1 MLPLKAGAA
10 RERQSWARAPV
21 GRPSR
26 TLESRA
32 VDFNTARSV
41 PSVDGSW
48 TLPPTEPHLQRQG
61 PVAGLAGDLE
71 AFGCPWRMGE
81 RVAGKFLGVSAAGP
95 AIKPIIKVQLKL
107 EAAFA
112 FEG

>member
-1 MLPLKAGAA
+1 
-10 RERQSWARAPV
+10 
-21 GRPSR
+21 
-26 TLESRA
+26 
-32 VDFNTARSV
+32 
-41 PSVDGSW
+41 
-48 TLPPTEPHLQRQG
+48 
-61 PVAGLAGDLE
+61 VAGLAGDLE